1 MRIEFKESFLKDLRR
16 LKDKKV
22 KDKVR
27 VIICDIERAKNI
39 LEIKNLR
46 KLKGYKNFYRLRIGG
61 YRMGIQ
67 VKGDNIIFVR
77 ILHRKEIYKYFP

>member
-39 LEIKNLR
+39 LEIKTWGN
-46 KLKGYKNFYRLRIGG
+46 
-61 YRMGIQ
+61 
-67 VKGDNIIFVR
+67 
-77 ILHRKEIYKYFP
+77 

>member
-1 MRIEFKESFLKDLRR
+1 MRIEFKESFLKDLRK

-46 KLKGYKNFYRLRIGG
+46 KLKGYKNFYRLRIGD